1 MAGGSEM
8 KDLYV
13 NVFTIGKYF
22 VNIVYFPKIVR
33 KALLCLQKI
42 HDVHFFKALHTSL
55 TRTTLTLCF
64 SSQNHISKTVFHTVT
79 FCRDTVLYI
88 L

>member
-42 HDVHFFKALHTSL
+42 HDVHFLKHCIYFFKK
-55 TRTTLTLCF
+55 
-64 SSQNHISKTVFHTVT
+64 NHSNPVFFITEP
-79 FCRDTVLYI
+79 YI
-88 L
+88 

>member
-8 KDLYV
+8 KDLNV

-22 VNIVYFPKIVR
+22 FNIVYFPKIVR
-33 KALLCLQKI
+33 KAK
-42 HDVHFFKALHTSL
+42 DTRRSFFKALHTSL
-55 TRTTLTLCF
+55 RRTTLTLCF